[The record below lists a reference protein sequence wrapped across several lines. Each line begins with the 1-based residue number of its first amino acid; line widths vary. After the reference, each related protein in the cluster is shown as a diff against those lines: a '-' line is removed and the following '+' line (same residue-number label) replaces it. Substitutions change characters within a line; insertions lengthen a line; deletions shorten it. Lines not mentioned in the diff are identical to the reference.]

1 MPRASFTLLLPM
13 RQPVIEL
20 RALRKVYRVT
30 ERETGLAATLRSLVK
45 RRYREVLAVDGITFQ
60 IQPGEIVGFLGPNGA
75 GKTTTLKMLSGL
87 LYPTGGEATV
97 LGYIPWRREGSF
109 LRGMTLLMGNRSQ
122 LVWDIPAADSFLV
135 LKEIYGIADSAYRR
149 TLDELVQLL
158 ELQPLLHKPVR
169 GLSLGERMKVEFAAG
184 LLHSPRVAF
193 LDEPTL
199 GLDISMQSRI
209 RRFVAEY
216 NGRSGATILLT
227 SHYMDD
233 VVALCRR
240 VIVIHHGVLLYDGA
254 LADLAER
261 MAPYK
266 RIGVTLRGDVGDLS
280 TFGEVV
286 SSNENHA
293 TIHVPRA
300 QAAERTARL
309 VRELG
314 DQLADISVE
323 DPPIE
328 EVIDRVFAA
337 ERPLAEATV

>member
-1 MPRASFTLLLPM
+1 MND
-13 RQPVIEL
+13 PVV
-20 RALRKVYRVT
+20 RVRDLRKVYRVN
-30 ERETGLAATLRSLVK
+30 ERQTGFGATVTSLF
-45 RRYREVLAVDGITFQ
+45 RRKFKEVPAVGGITFD
-60 IQPGEIVGFLGPNGA
+60 IAPGEIVGFLGPNGA

-87 LYPTGGEATV
+87 LYPMSGEAIV
-97 LGYIPWRREGSF
+97 NGDIPWRRRDEF
-109 LRGMTLLMGNRSQ
+109 LKTITLLMGNRSQ

-135 LKEIYGIADSAYRR
+135 LKEIYTIPDAQYGA
-149 TLDELVQLL
+149 TLDELTALL
-158 ELQPLLHKPVR
+158 ELEPLLHKPVR

-184 LLHSPRVAF
+184 LLHSPRIAF

-199 GLDISMQSRI
+199 GLDVSMQARI
-209 RRFVAEY
+209 RAFVAEY
-216 NGRSGATILLT
+216 NRRSGATILLT

-266 RIGVTLRGDVGDLS
+266 RISVTLTTASSARDLS
-280 TFGEVV
+280 SYGEVA
-286 SSNENHA
+286 SRDEYHA
-293 TIHVPRA
+293 TLHVPRREA
-300 QAAERTARL
+300 PERTARL

-314 DQLADISVE
+314 DGLADISVE

-328 EVIDRVFAA
+328 EVIDKVFTS
-337 ERPLAEATV
+337 ERPLEAVPA

>member
-1 MPRASFTLLLPM
+1 MDA
-13 RQPVIEL
+13 PVVDV

-30 ERETGLAATLRSLVK
+30 ERETGLAATFRSFVR
-45 RRYREVLAVDGITFQ
+45 RRYREVLAVDGITFH
-60 IQPGEIVGFLGPNGA
+60 IDAGEVVGFLGPNGA

-97 LGYIPWRREGSF
+97 LGHVPWRREGAF

-135 LKEIYGIADSAYRR
+135 LKEIYAVPEAQYTR
-149 TLDELVQLL
+149 TLDELTDLL
-158 ELQPLLHKPVR
+158 DLGPLLHKPVR
-169 GLSLGERMKVEFAAG
+169 GLSLGGRMKVEFAAG
-184 LLHSPRVAF
+184 LLHSPGVAF

-199 GLDISMQSRI
+199 GLDISMQGRI

-216 NGRSGATILLT
+216 NRRSGATILLT

-266 RIGVTLRGDVGDLS
+266 RISVTLRGTVGDLS
-280 TFGEVV
+280 TYGEVV
-286 SSNENHA
+286 SSNENLA

-328 EVIDRVFAA
+328 EVIDKVFAS
-337 ERPLAEATV
+337 ERPLAEAMA

>member
-1 MPRASFTLLLPM
+1 MDT
-13 RQPVIEL
+13 PVVDV

-30 ERETGLAATLRSLVK
+30 ERETGLAATFRSFVR
-45 RRYREVLAVDGITFQ
+45 RRYREVLAVDGITFR
-60 IQPGEIVGFLGPNGA
+60 IDPGEVVGFLGPNGA

-97 LGYIPWRREGSF
+97 LGHVPWRRESAY
-109 LRGMTLLMGNRSQ
+109 LRSMTLLMGNRSQ
-122 LVWDIPAADSFLV
+122 LVWDIPSADSFLV
-135 LKEIYGIADSAYRR
+135 LKEIYAIPDAQYRK
-149 TLDELVQLL
+149 TLDELVGLL

-199 GLDISMQSRI
+199 GLDISMQARI
-209 RRFVAEY
+209 RAFVAEY
-216 NGRSGATILLT
+216 NRRSGATILLT

-240 VIVIHHGVLLYDGA
+240 IVVIHHGVLLYDGG
-254 LADLAER
+254 LSDLAER

-266 RIGVTLRGDVGDLS
+266 RIGVTLRGGIGDLS
-280 TFGEVV
+280 AFGEVI
-286 SSNENHA
+286 SRDDSHA
-293 TIHVPRA
+293 TLHVPRA

-314 DQLADISVE
+314 DRIADISVE

-328 EVIDRVFAA
+328 EVIDKVFSS
-337 ERPLAEATV
+337 ERPLAEVSA